1 MASEYIPMEELQL
14 KEKEEKEKEDEI
26 LVPFWG
32 NNPNILFDQ
41 KYMFEFFPMTS
52 MSSNRQLNSI
62 TRLVIVLSIFWF
74 FVNQS
79 IRVLFICG
87 LTLGA
92 IWGYYQKT
100 HKKESFSTNS
110 FSSLTQTMFK
120 DQLIPNLF
128 DTPSSTNPMGNV
140 LMGDYDYASEKKPAP
155 PSYTTEA
162 QTNIL
167 KQARQM
173 ISETNP
179 EQPRMTDKLFK
190 SLEDNL
196 VFEQSMRPFF
206 SNPSTTIPNDQ
217 DSFADFCYGSMVSC
231 KEGNQFACARN
242 LARHQL

>member
-1 MASEYIPMEELQL
+1 MASEYIPTEELQL
-14 KEKEEKEKEDEI
+14 KEKEQKEKEDEL

-32 NNPNILFDQ
+32 TDPNILFDQ
-41 KYMFEFFPMTS
+41 KYMFEFFPMTT

-62 TRLVIVLSIFWF
+62 TRLVIVLSLLWF
-74 FVNQS
+74 FMNHSV
-79 IRVLFICG
+79 RVLFICG

-100 HKKESFSTNS
+100 HKKESFSN
-110 FSSLTQTMFK
+110 FSSLTQTLLK
-120 DQLIPNLF
+120 DKLIPDLF
-128 DTPSSTNPMGNV
+128 DTPSSTNPLGNV
-140 LMGDYDYASEKKPAP
+140 LMGDYDFASEKKPAP
-155 PSYTTEA
+155 PSYTTDA
-162 QTNIL
+162 QTAII
-167 KQARQM
+167 KHAKQM
-173 ISETNP
+173 IEDTNP
-179 EQPRMTDKLFK
+179 EQPRIADKLFK

-196 VFEQSMRPFF
+196 AFEQSMRPFF